1 MKVYNI
7 YNRSNKI
14 NDIRVLPS
22 ICQSNEYALI
32 FSFLWL
38 IKKGAWRFAIVMW
51 TIVSLIA
58 YTAVRY
64 GVAAEF
70 ILVPAHF
77 LIGFLSGHIL
87 TMSCWLENYGLVD
100 IICARDEDEAML
112 IFMKR
117 ITSVIYE

>member
-77 LIGFLSGHIL
+77 LIGFL
-87 TMSCWLENYGLVD
+87 
-100 IICARDEDEAML
+100 
-112 IFMKR
+112 
-117 ITSVIYE
+117 VIY